1 MEALK
6 ETQDRLLTCDQAA
19 SLLAISPA
27 TLRTWTSRRAIA
39 FVKLN
44 GRRTVR
50 YRLSAIEQMIQA
62 GEHLADSNLNGTKG
76 GHDGT
81 D

>member
-1 MEALK
+1 MEAIN
-6 ETQDRLLTCDQAA
+6 ENHDRLLTCDQAA

-27 TLRTWTSRRAIA
+27 TLRSWTSRGAIS

-50 YRLSAIEQMIQA
+50 YRLRALEQMIQA
-62 GEHLADSNLNGTKG
+62 GECPANHSLTNDREGA
-76 GHDGT
+76 
-81 D
+81 